1 MRFHSY
7 EVSNAVKF
15 IETERMMVARGWE
28 WGRMGRVS
36 ILHNEVFWSLV
47 HNVNILNIA
56 ELCF

>member
-1 MRFHSY
+1 M
-7 EVSNAVKF
+7 SNAVKF